1 MTLFRDRKDAGQK
14 LAHKLLSYRGKKNTW
29 VLGLPRGGV
38 VVAAEVAKVLSLPL
52 DIIVTRKIGAPHNP
66 ELAIGAIDEKGH
78 AIYNEELLEDLGVSQ
93 EYQKEE
99 GAKEQK
105 EAEHRLK
112 IYRKNRPFLDLKNK
126 TVILVDDGLATG
138 ATMRAAVYSA
148 KAKGA
153 QKVIVAIPVA
163 ALSSL
168 EKLKEEANDII
179 YCDAPDSFGA
189 VSGFYDHFDQTT
201 DEEVMELLS

>member
-1 MTLFRDRKDAGQK
+1 MIFKDRKDAGQK
-14 LAHKLLSYRGKKNTW
+14 LAQKLLAYRNQKNVW

-38 VVAAEVAKVLSLPL
+38 VVAAEVAQVLSLPL

-66 ELAIGAIDEKGH
+66 ELAIGAIDDKGH
-78 AIYNEELLEDLGVSQ
+78 AIYNEELLVDLGVSPK
-93 EYQKEE
+93 YQKEE
-99 GAKEQK
+99 AAKEQK

-112 IYRKNRPFLDLKNK
+112 LYRKNRPPLDLKNK

-153 QKVIVAIPVA
+153 QKSVVAVPVA
-163 ALSSL
+163 APSSL
-168 EKLKEEANDII
+168 ERLREEADELI
-179 YCDAPDSFGA
+179 YCDAPLFFGA
-189 VSGFYDHFDQTT
+189 VSNFYEHFDQTT
-201 DEEVMELLS
+201 DEEVIALLI